1 MFIRILKINIFFL
14 LFITYSFAE
23 IVNDIKVLG
32 NKRISKETIL
42 VLGKIDLGVDYND
55 NKLNSVFKNLYESDF
70 FKKIEFNVN
79 NSILEII
86 IVENPIIEDLQI
98 TGIKS
103 QNLTDFILDK
113 INLGSRKSYIESTY
127 LSDLNLIKNIIKSN
141 GYYFAEIDTQ
151 TKLNKE
157 QNSIRLILN
166 INLGKKA
173 KINEIQFF
181 GNKNV
186 KDRKLNNIITSE
198 ESKFWKFLSQTVY
211 LNNERIE
218 LDKRLLKS
226 FYKNNG
232 FYNIKVSNSFV
243 EFNNNNSFKLIY
255 NIDSGEKFTFNKLD
269 LALADDYDKKYFL
282 KIIHALKKLENTEY
296 SLDKIEKVLR
306 EVDKIALSKQYMFI
320 DATLNETVIGK
331 NKLNIEI
338 SLQDT
343 KKFYV
348 EKINILGNEFTIE
361 EVIRNALIV
370 DEGDPLNEILFN
382 KSINN
387 IKGKNI
393 FGKVDS
399 KILPGSDENLK
410 IINLTVTEKPTGEL
424 SLGAGVGTQGG
435 SIGGGIKE
443 NNFMGKGIKLNTNL
457 NVSKNSI
464 KGAFIYE
471 KPNFNYTDNTLFTSL
486 SSTSTDNLVE
496 FGYKTSNSEI
506 SIGTSFEQFENLY
519 FSPKFSTSYEKLET
533 TSTASSNLK
542 KQAGDYFDTNFVYAL
557 IYDRTNR
564 RYRPDEGF
572 KNTFRQE
579 LPIISNGYEMSNS
592 FESVRYKKF
601 SDMVAKITFYGKA
614 VNTLAD
620 EDVRISKRLF
630 MPPSKLRGFEAGK
643 VGPIE
648 NNDYVGGNYAAAI
661 NFSTTLP
668 QLLASFQ
675 NADLSFFIDTAN
687 IWGVDYNTSMDD
699 GSKIRSSTGIA
710 MDVLTP
716 IGPLNF
722 SLSQPISKASSDKTE
737 SFRFNLGTTF

>member
-1 MFIRILKINIFFL
+1 M
-14 LFITYSFAE
+14 FITYSFAE

>member
-1 MFIRILKINIFFL
+1 
-14 LFITYSFAE
+14 
-23 IVNDIKVLG
+23 
-32 NKRISKETIL
+32 
-42 VLGKIDLGVDYND
+42 
-55 NKLNSVFKNLYESDF
+55 
-70 FKKIEFNVN
+70 
-79 NSILEII
+79 
-86 IVENPIIEDLQI
+86 
-98 TGIKS
+98 
-103 QNLTDFILDK
+103 
-113 INLGSRKSYIESTY
+113 
-127 LSDLNLIKNIIKSN
+127 
-141 GYYFAEIDTQ
+141 
-151 TKLNKE
+151 
-157 QNSIRLILN
+157 
-166 INLGKKA
+166 
-173 KINEIQFF
+173 
-181 GNKNV
+181 
-186 KDRKLNNIITSE
+186 
-198 ESKFWKFLSQTVY
+198 
-211 LNNERIE
+211 
-218 LDKRLLKS
+218 
-226 FYKNNG
+226 
-232 FYNIKVSNSFV
+232 
-243 EFNNNNSFKLIY
+243 
-255 NIDSGEKFTFNKLD
+255 
-269 LALADDYDKKYFL
+269 
-282 KIIHALKKLENTEY
+282 
-296 SLDKIEKVLR
+296 
-306 EVDKIALSKQYMFI
+306 MFI
-320 DATLNETVIGK
+320 DATLNEKKKKK